1 MIKSPSVIVALL
13 TGLNLLNYLDRQLV
27 SAIAPKIQAE
37 LRLDD
42 DQLGYIGSAFLIGYL
57 LTSPIFGRLGDRMAR
72 KILITIGVAVW
83 CGATAG
89 SGLTS
94 TLAGL
99 IAMRVFVGVGEA
111 SYASLSPTIIDDITP
126 PEKKGRTLAIFY
138 AAIPIGSAL
147 GYVLGGILEQ
157 RFGWRH
163 AFFLAGGPGILLA
176 LTCLMIAEPARSQKE
191 GHDAGASVKE
201 ALLALGKS
209 ERYLWA
215 TVGFVAQT
223 FALGGFAF
231 WAPSFLVR
239 KFHMDGGD
247 ANLYLGA
254 ILVATGFIG
263 TFVGGAWAD
272 KRPGKDRTQA
282 GLWVCAVTTTVAVPF
297 AFWSV
302 YAGSPLSFYIALGVA
317 ELGIFASTSPINGA
331 FLGTV
336 PGSVRATAMA
346 FSIFVGHLFGDL
358 ISVPL
363 VGKLS
368 TFTGDLSGGMIL
380 LPIAM
385 ALNAVAW
392 WIGTR
397 RAPHPEI
404 VEQIEAEHAAAL
416 AAAPSS

>member
-27 SAIAPKIQAE
+27 GAVAPKIKAD
-37 LRLDD
+37 LGLDD
-42 DQLGYIGSAFLIGYL
+42 DQLGYVGSAFLIGYL

-99 IAMRVFVGVGEA
+99 LAMRVFVGVGEA

-126 PEKKGRTLAIFY
+126 ADKKGRTLAVFY

-147 GYVLGGILEQ
+147 GYVFGGLLEKH
-157 RFGWRH
+157 FGWRH

-176 LTCLMIAEPARSQKE
+176 LTCLLIAEPPRTQKE
-191 GHDAGASVKE
+191 HGEGSIKE
-201 ALLALGKS
+201 ALGALVGS
-209 ERYLWA
+209 SRYLWA
-215 TVGFVAQT
+215 TAGFVAQT

-239 KFHMDGGD
+239 KFHMEGD
-247 ANLYLGA
+247 AANFYLGV
-254 ILVATGFIG
+254 ILVVTGFVG

-282 GLWVCAVTTTVAVPF
+282 GLWVCALTTTVAVPF

-302 YAGSPLSFYIALGVA
+302 YAGSPLSFYVSLGVA

-336 PGSVRATAMA
+336 PAGVRATAMA
-346 FSIFVGHLFGDL
+346 FSIFIGHLLGDL

-363 VGKLS
+363 VGKIS
-368 TFTGDLSGGMIL
+368 TLTGDLSTGMLL

-385 ALNAVAW
+385 TLNALAW
-392 WIGTR
+392 WVGTR

-404 VEQIEAEHAAAL
+404 TAQIEAGL
-416 AAAPSS
+416 PAPEPAT